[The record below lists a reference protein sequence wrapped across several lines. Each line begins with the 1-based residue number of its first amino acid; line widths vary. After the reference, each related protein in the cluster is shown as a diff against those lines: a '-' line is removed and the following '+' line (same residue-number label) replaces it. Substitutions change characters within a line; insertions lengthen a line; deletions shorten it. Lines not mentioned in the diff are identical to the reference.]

1 MVFRH
6 AVANVICA
14 IVFGSHFSYSDT
26 NFLKLLDMIGNFVS
40 FFTSPFAIVRAP
52 AVPSSPEML
61 LGFGLAWTGQREGV
75 GGSGQAPSPPV
86 PLWLQVYNIFPSVL
100 FRLPGPHRKVLAKCE
115 NLKGYIREQVEQ
127 HRQTLDPSSP
137 RDYIDCFLMKAE
149 KVELVQRVVMLE
161 AVPRGA

>member
-6 AVANVICA
+6 AVANVICSV
-14 IVFGSHFSYSDT
+14 VFGSHFSYSDT
-26 NFLKLLDMIGNFVS
+26 AFLKLLDMIGNFVS
-40 FFTSPFAIVRAP
+40 FFVSPIAIVRAP
-52 AVPSSPEML
+52 AVPSSRGML
-61 LGFGLAWTGQREGV
+61 LGFGLAWMGQRERV
-75 GGSGQAPSPPV
+75 GGSGRAPSPPV

-100 FRLPGPHRKVLAKCE
+100 LRLPGPHRKVLAKCE

-149 KVELVQRVVMLE
+149 KVELVQRVVMPE
-161 AVPRGA
+161 AGPRGA